1 MSNESTNPFAPFF
14 TEIRA
19 IVKEEIQEALSNQSH
34 VEEDRLLT
42 ADEAAKILG
51 ISPDW
56 LYRRAKQLP
65 FTRRIHHKMLRF
77 SYQGIQKYI
86 AISKKMS

>member
-1 MSNESTNPFAPFF
+1 MNDQSTNPFAPFF
-14 TEIRA
+14 VEIRA
-19 IVKEEIQEALSNQSH
+19 IVKEEIQEALSSQAR

-42 ADEAAKILG
+42 AEEAAKILG
-51 ISPDW
+51 MSPDW